1 MLLNRIPDD
10 YQTAAMSVLPDGR
23 TSTPIPL
30 RQFEHLDVCY
40 DDTAR
45 TCWAHL
51 LTGQSN
57 ARATR
62 RLMSDL
68 LDMHA
73 NLRTVAAAKIVAGQ
87 DSMQYFVLGSSVPGI
102 FNLGGDIVL
111 FADRIRAGDRA
122 AMHAYAHQCIDVVH
136 GTYSALDLPIITIA
150 LVQGDALGGGFETA
164 LSHDVLVA
172 ERSARLG
179 LPEILFNLFPGMG
192 AYSFLS
198 RRIGGPA
205 AEKMIL
211 SGNLYTGAQLYG
223 MGIVDVLAEDGEG
236 EAVVREYIERNSR
249 KFNAQHAMC
258 RTRRQVNPVTNEELR
273 GVVDIWVETAMSVTE
288 PDLRKMERLAQAQQ
302 RRLLRPAASMQQQH
316 AAE

>member
-1 MLLNRIPDD
+1 MLVNRISSD
-10 YQTAAMSVLPDGR
+10 YQTPAMSVLPEAVA
-23 TSTPIPL
+23 PKEIAL

-40 DDTAR
+40 DNELH
-45 TCWAHL
+45 TCWANL
-51 LTGQSN
+51 LVGQSGG
-57 ARATR
+57 RATR

-68 LDMHA
+68 QDMHT
-73 NLRTVAAAKIVAGQ
+73 NLGTMAAARVAAGQ
-87 DSMQYFVLGSSVPGI
+87 DPMQYFVLGSRVPSI
-102 FNLGGDIVL
+102 FNLGGDIVF

-122 AMHAYAHQCIDVVH
+122 SMHAYAHQCIDIVH
-136 GTYSALDLPIITIA
+136 GTYSGFDLPIITIA
-150 LVQGDALGGGFETA
+150 LVQGDALGGGFETV

-211 SGNLYTGAQLYG
+211 SGNLYTGAHLYD
-223 MGIVDVLAEDGEG
+223 MGVVDVLAEDGEG
-236 EAVVREYIERNSR
+236 EAAVRDYIERNTR
-249 KFNAQHAMC
+249 KFNAHRAMG
-258 RTRRQVNPVTNEELR
+258 RTRRLVDPVTNDELR

-302 RRLLRPAASMQQQH
+302 RRLLRPTAMMQQQH

>member
-1 MLLNRIPDD
+1 MLLNRIAND
-10 YQTAAMSVLPDGR
+10 YQTPAMSVLPGAGAPR
-23 TSTPIPL
+23 EVAFH
-30 RQFEHLDVCY
+30 QFEHLDVGY
-40 DDTAR
+40 DAALR
-45 TCWAHL
+45 TCWAYGL
-51 LTGQSN
+51 IGQSN
-57 ARATR
+57 GRVTTGLMCDIQAMHADLRRVATARAE
-62 RLMSDL
+62 
-68 LDMHA
+68 A
-73 NLRTVAAAKIVAGQ
+73 QQ
-87 DSMQYFVLGSSVPGI
+87 DPMQYFVLGSRLPGI
-102 FNLGGDIVL
+102 YNLGGDIVF

-136 GTYSALDLPIITIA
+136 ANYSAFNLPIVTIA

-164 LSHDVLVA
+164 LSHDILAA

-211 SGNLYTGAQLYG
+211 SGNLYTGAQLHD
-223 MGIVDVLAEDGEG
+223 MGVVDVLAEDGEG
-236 EAVVREYIERNSR
+236 EAAVRDYIERNSR
-249 KFNAQHAMC
+249 KFNAQQAMV
-258 RTRRQVNPVTNEELR
+258 RTRRLVNPVTLDELR

-302 RRLLRPAASMQQQH
+302 RRLLRPAMATQQQH